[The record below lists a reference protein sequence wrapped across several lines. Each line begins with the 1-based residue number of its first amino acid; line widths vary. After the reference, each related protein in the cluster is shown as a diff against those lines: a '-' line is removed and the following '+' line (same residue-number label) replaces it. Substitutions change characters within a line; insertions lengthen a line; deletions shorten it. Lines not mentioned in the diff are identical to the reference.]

1 MEKGLNIADF
11 TLLSSI
17 IQDNRIEG
25 IYKSECDF
33 ISSPVFF
40 IKRRDEYN
48 NLVCDCGKGLTV
60 QNAFLSA
67 FYEMIERCSA
77 EKFEG
82 RSFAMVE
89 GEKHNLI
96 SESFERYGI
105 RRVCSG
111 KNILNGSFVTLPLD
125 AVKFP

>member
-60 QNAFLSA
+60 QNAFCQP
-67 FYEMIERCSA
+67 FM
-77 EKFEG
+77 K
-82 RSFAMVE
+82 
-89 GEKHNLI
+89 
-96 SESFERYGI
+96 
-105 RRVCSG
+105 
-111 KNILNGSFVTLPLD
+111 
-125 AVKFP
+125 

>member
-40 IKRRDEYN
+40 IRE
-48 NLVCDCGKGLTV
+48 
-60 QNAFLSA
+60 
-67 FYEMIERCSA
+67 EM
-77 EKFEG
+77 
-82 RSFAMVE
+82 
-89 GEKHNLI
+89 
-96 SESFERYGI
+96 
-105 RRVCSG
+105 
-111 KNILNGSFVTLPLD
+111 NIII
-125 AVKFP
+125 